1 METIKIFQHTGSSL
15 KLLLKTGR
23 EGYFKIMVTDKWM
36 YPGRALKLSRLI
48 GVRRTIRPFRILDE
62 IPPEGVR
69 GGDGIKQECFNE
81 LLVFFFFRF
90 PQIIVF
96 IFIGNIILNN

>member
-62 IPPEGVR
+62 IPPEGV
-69 GGDGIKQECFNE
+69 GG
-81 LLVFFFFRF
+81 RWY
-90 PQIIVF
+90 
-96 IFIGNIILNN
+96 